1 MTADNQSK
9 TSDEITLKELL
20 IKLGNGVRF
29 LLSKWFIIL
38 FFGIVGSVFGYYYAT
53 KKRPIYTATTNFV
66 LEDGSSQG
74 GLGNIGSLASIAG
87 ISLGS
92 GGGDLFHG
100 DNIIKLY
107 KSRKMVK
114 ETLLSEV
121 DFNGKKKLL
130 IDTYIE
136 INDLRTNWKDKPN
149 LKNINFKEAAT
160 EKNRIRDSIISNI
173 VLDINKNYLF
183 VDKPDPELSIIKVD
197 VKSKNEFFAKA
208 FNDQIVKN
216 VNDFYVQT
224 KTKKSIDNVNILQHK
239 TDSVRLV
246 MNGAIYTAAKV
257 TDATPNLNP
266 TRLSQRVAPVQRAQ
280 FSAETNKA
288 ILAEF
293 LKNLELSKI
302 TLLKET
308 PLIQVIDEPIF
319 PLQVERFGKI
329 KGALLGGIL
338 FGFLVIFFLVASR
351 ILRKILAN

>member
-20 IKLGNGVRF
+20 LKLGRGFRF
-29 LLSKWFIIL
+29 ILSKGFIIL
-38 FFGIVGSVFGYYYAT
+38 FFGIVGGVFGYYYAA
-53 KKRPIYTATTNFV
+53 KKKPIYTATTNFV

-87 ISLGS
+87 INLGS

-107 KSRKMVK
+107 KSRKMVE

-130 IDTYIE
+130 IDAYIE
-136 INDLRTNWKDKPN
+136 FNDLKSIWKDKPN
-149 LKNINFKEAAT
+149 LKDIDFKEAAT
-160 EKNRIRDSIISNI
+160 QKNRVRDSIITSI
-173 VLDINKNYLF
+173 VIDINKNYLF

-197 VKSKNEFFAKA
+197 VKSQNEFFAKE

-216 VNDFYVQT
+216 VNDFYVRT

-246 MNGAIYTAAKV
+246 MNGAIFTAAKV

-280 FSAETNKA
+280 FSAETNKV

-319 PLQVERFGKI
+319 PLQVERFGKV

-338 FGFLVIFFLVASR
+338 FGFLTILTLTLKRIFKD
-351 ILRKILAN
+351 ILN